1 MTSSAA
7 QRSANPAATDFFIS
21 YAIRDGHTWAQWISH
36 ELERA
41 GFRTMMQSKDFVP
54 GSDFIALID
63 RGLRE
68 AAAVIAVLTPAY
80 LTSDYGRMEWQAAL
94 RSRPSYP
101 ERKLIPVRVAPCE
114 PEGLLASITYLD
126 MVGIEDPEAAREQLL
141 SRVQHAIV
149 GRAISAQEP
158 PFPPLAPAQPVPER
172 PVPERP
178 VPEPRGEARATES
191 EPAFAARA
199 RRGRVPVFP
208 PADPAPA
215 DADRVSLL
223 HLPGPRFGRGLVRPD
238 EPSEPAEWI
247 AHVVTWLATAQQ
259 AGAPEPDAL
268 LVSGNLTENGA
279 PRQVD
284 AALRFLSGLSAELGL
299 DPSRVALVPG
309 PHDVSQAACRAYFAD
324 CEADD
329 VAPQAPYWPKWR
341 HYARLFRTAYQ
352 GMDSMVFDADQ
363 PWTLFELTALRVVV
377 AGFNSTLAMSH
388 RREDEHG
395 QIGAVQAAY
404 FARAL
409 RGYEQDGWL
418 RVGLL
423 AHAVSATERGAR
435 SAPMFVRD
443 AQQFDQLLGGLNL
456 LVHGSTVR
464 GPQLGALSPNVP
476 LVPPAANGDP
486 QLLELAAD
494 GMTRWASPDGR
505 GPATPQRHENAWLA
519 VGATFPAARRGAEPD
534 EESGFPEAPDE
545 PDVLE
550 PLDPRSELLDRIA
563 QVCAVRL
570 DRVKIRT
577 LRAPEPHL
585 RVTHADGGFVRT
597 VLIGALTAA
606 DPVGQFDRLVR
617 HVHAAA
623 PNDPMEVVHDLP
635 EGVDLA
641 RLRSIAQGA
650 GVRLRS
656 LADLQGLP
664 DLGGF
669 LSEQT
674 ARLARDQA
682 YAADQYVT
690 QRYRAVAGEDET
702 VRADVVGELQRLTA
716 EPDGRFV
723 LLLGDFGFG
732 KTFALRELTRR
743 LSETPGAPLPILID
757 LRRLDRAH
765 SVDGLIAAHLANHG
779 NTVIDLRSFRYL
791 LRQGRLV
798 LIFDGFDELV
808 SRISYDRAADHL
820 ERLVQAMQD
829 GAKIIVASRTQH
841 FRSREQVLTA
851 LGERVGLL
859 PQRRILQ
866 LEPFDPE
873 QVVDY
878 LERAYGEREQA
889 RSRFRLFQ
897 QINDLSGLAANPR
910 LLSFLAQLSPERLAT
925 LVQGRQ
931 ALSAADLYEEIVFYW
946 LDFEARRTSQMPGSS
961 PGLSEPELLEAVTR
975 LAVRLWER
983 GEVYLRPGD
992 IREVA
997 ATLTDVAMPM
1007 TGEETEHALGSGSL
1021 LTRTDDGLFGFIHFS
1036 VCEWLVARHIAER
1049 LAEGEDRLLR
1059 SQRLTGL
1066 VVDFLCTLA
1075 PAELLDGWARRAAAQ
1090 RPGRAGRIDPAV
1102 ENALAVGSRLNLE
1115 VSSDLSG
1122 ADLAGQDLSFR
1133 RFQGV
1138 NLSGADLSGALLA
1151 GVDLSGADLT
1161 GANLT
1166 GALLRDADLTG
1177 ANLTGAQLD
1186 RAQLLGTKLGRAK
1199 LSGSTWELA
1208 SLIGVDRT
1216 GLEQLPE
1223 LRAAAV
1229 APPMPVRLGLA
1240 PAELGVPYGF
1250 EIGRIPDPVS
1260 FHPHGTTLVYG
1271 GSDGGLLVCDAAT
1284 GQPVRTVAGHRA
1296 RVYGL
1301 RHTPDGRRLLTASAD
1316 GTARLWD
1323 ADTLAELHVLAGH
1336 RGWVWPLEQS
1346 LDGRLAATGD
1356 ASGDLR
1362 LWNTADGTNT
1372 VTLHTHASRI
1382 YAAAFQPGRDA
1393 IATGEDDGSVRIW
1406 DVHSGACLFER
1417 HTDSG
1422 TAFRVRFSP
1431 DGRHLA
1437 SAHQDGTVYEYCV
1450 EPLAAG
1456 GASGSGSGPASGRG
1470 DEVRPPLRLEGTNKP
1485 VYCLRYHPEG
1495 RRLATGDTGG
1505 TVALWRLA
1513 GGPGSA
1519 EPDRPRAWTRGL
1531 WTKHTGAVYGLGFSL
1546 DGRHLAS
1553 SDSNG
1558 SIRLGD
1564 AVEGTVRHELT
1575 GHRGSVWP
1583 MAFRLDGAMMAT
1595 SSSDGTHR
1603 MWDTRTGQNVAV
1615 QRGHGRRLSLARFD
1629 AAGARVVTS
1638 GTDGVARIWDA
1649 RSARLVARLELPGR
1663 QLVSAFYG
1671 HAPDTGEEIVGS
1683 WDNGG
1688 DLHIW
1693 NPADG
1698 EYVRQILTDSDHLW
1712 TGKFSPNGDVM
1723 ATAEDDDTV
1732 RLRYW
1737 TTGRLIGTFAAH
1749 RGRVRSIAFSPD
1761 ERWLATAADDR
1772 DVRVWDLATG
1782 RCLLVL
1788 RGHTDRVYSVAWD
1801 PTAGLLASCG
1811 SDGLALVWDVS
1822 ELPRHARASSARSGP
1837 PGPSG
1842 SPESS
1847 GPSGDAAGDEPDTSR
1862 GGASA
1867 EEVHVHTRPL
1877 HTLRRGTGRLWSVA
1891 IDPTGRRLAT
1901 AGDDLAVRLWDLRE
1915 GRHLTTL
1922 VGHTRR
1928 VWSVDFS
1935 PAGDAVVSSGDDGT
1949 AVIWDLGDLETADPL
1964 VGGLEA
1970 DAADAAEGTGP
1981 RVRASLIGMD
1991 SGWVAATP
1999 DGRYKGEGDVGSE
2012 VWHVVGNSRFPLD
2025 GLSRYLPLV
2034 RRIGLDEELA
2044 TPREDSIPPE

>member
-1 MTSSAA
+1 MGTPVA
-7 QRSANPAATDFFIS
+7 QRSANPSGAAPTDFFIS

-41 GFRTMMQSKDFVP
+41 GYRTMIQSKDFVP

-80 LTSDYGRMEWQAAL
+80 LNSDYGRMEWQAAL
-94 RSRPSYP
+94 RSQSGYP
-101 ERKLIPVRVAPCE
+101 GRRLIPVRVAQCE
-114 PEGLLASITYLD
+114 PEGLLATITYLD
-126 MVGIEDPEAAREQLL
+126 MVGIHDVDEAREQLL
-141 SRVQHAIV
+141 SRVRHAID
-149 GRAISAQEP
+149 GRAVAEQEP
-158 PFPPLAPAQPVPER
+158 PFPPQAQARAQAQAQPQSEAQTQAPQVRAPQQTRRADPAQSP
-172 PVPERP
+172 
-178 VPEPRGEARATES
+178 ARS
-191 EPAFAARA
+191 GGGGRLRN
-199 RRGRVPVFP
+199 RRTPVFP
-208 PADPAPA
+208 PADLDTASG
-215 DADRVSLL
+215 DRVCLL
-223 HLPGPRFGRGLVRPD
+223 HLTGPRFGRGLVRPD

-247 AHVVTWLATAQQ
+247 ARVVTWVAGAQQ

-268 LVSGNLTENGA
+268 LLSGNLTENGA

-299 DPSRVALVPG
+299 DPSRVAIVPG

-329 VAPQAPYWPKWR
+329 VTPQAPYWPKWR
-341 HYARLFRTAYQ
+341 HYARLFRSAYQ
-352 GMDSMVFDADQ
+352 GMDSLVFDADQ
-363 PWTLFELTALRVVV
+363 PWTLFELTDLRMVV
-377 AGFNSTLAMSH
+377 AGFNSTMAMSH
-388 RREDEHG
+388 RREDDHG
-395 QIGAVQAAY
+395 QLGDVQAAY

-409 RGYEQDGWL
+409 RAYEQDGWL

-423 AHAVSATERGAR
+423 AHGISPTERGAR

-443 AQQFDQLLGGLNL
+443 AHQFDQLLGGLNL
-456 LVHGSTVR
+456 VVHGSAVR
-464 GPQLGALSPNVP
+464 GPELGALSARVP
-476 LVPPAANGDP
+476 VVPPAAAGGP
-486 QLLELAAD
+486 QLLELTAD
-494 GMTRWASPDGR
+494 AMTRWAAPEGR
-505 GPATPQRHENAWLA
+505 PAAEAERYATGWLS
-519 VGATFPAARRGAEPD
+519 VGATFPAARRAPGAADGDAARGPLEPD
-534 EESGFPEAPDE
+534 PYAADE
-545 PDVLE
+545 LE
-550 PLDPRSELLDRIA
+550 PQDPRSALLDRIA
-563 QVCAVRL
+563 QVCSVRL

-577 LRAPEPHL
+577 LRTPEPHL
-585 RVTHADGGFVRT
+585 RVTYADSGYVRT
-597 VLIGALTAA
+597 LLIGALTAA
-606 DPVGQFDRLVR
+606 DPVGQFDRLLR

-623 PNDPMEVVHDLP
+623 PNDPMEVVHELP
-635 EGVDLA
+635 EGVDLT
-641 RLRSIAQGA
+641 RLRGVAQGR

-682 YAADQYVT
+682 YSADQYVP
-690 QRYRAVAGEDET
+690 QRYRPVVGDGEPPRPD
-702 VRADVVGELQRLTA
+702 AVGELQRLAT

-743 LSETPGAPLPILID
+743 LAETPGAPLPILID

-779 NTVIDLRSFRYL
+779 NTVIDLRSLRYL
-791 LRQGRLV
+791 LRQGRIV

-820 ERLVQAMQD
+820 ERLVQAVQD
-829 GAKIIVASRTQH
+829 EAKIIVASRTQH
-841 FRSREQVLTA
+841 FRNREQVLTA

-873 QVVDY
+873 QVLDY
-878 LERAYGEREQA
+878 LARAYGDRDQA
-889 RSRFRLFQ
+889 RSRLRLFQ

-910 LLSFLAQLSPERLAT
+910 LLSFLAQLSPDRLAT

-931 ALSAADLYEEIVFYW
+931 ALSAADLYAEIVAYW
-946 LDFEARRTSQMPGSS
+946 LDFEARRTSQMPGST
-961 PGLSEPELLEAVTR
+961 PGLSEAELFEAVTR

-983 GEVYLRPGD
+983 GDVYLRPGD
-992 IREVA
+992 IKEVA

-1049 LAEGEDRLLR
+1049 LERGEDRLLR

-1075 PAELLDGWARRAAAQ
+1075 PAGLLDAWARRVSAE
-1090 RPGRAGRIDPAV
+1090 RPRRAGRLEPVV
-1102 ENALAVGSRLNLE
+1102 ENALAVGSRLNIE

-1122 ADLAGQDLSFR
+1122 ADLSGQDLSFR
-1133 RFQGV
+1133 HFQGV
-1138 NLSGADLSGALLA
+1138 NLSGANLAGALLA
-1151 GVDLSGADLT
+1151 GVDLSGSNLSGAD
-1161 GANLT
+1161 LT
-1166 GALLRDADLTG
+1166 GALLRDADLSG
-1177 ANLTGAQLD
+1177 ADLTDAKLD
-1186 RAQLLGTKLGRAK
+1186 RAQLLGTRLARAR
-1199 LSGSTWELA
+1199 LARSSWDLA
-1208 SLIGVDRT
+1208 SLVGVDRADLA
-1216 GLEQLPE
+1216 GRPE
-1223 LRAAAV
+1223 LRAAAI

-1240 PAELGVPYGF
+1240 PAEVGVPYGF

-1260 FHPHGTTLVYG
+1260 FHPHGTTLIHG

-1301 RHTPDGRRLLTASAD
+1301 RHSPDGRLLLSGSAD

-1323 ADTLAELHVLAGH
+1323 ADTLDELRVLGGH
-1336 RGWVWPLEQS
+1336 EGWVWPIELA
-1346 LDGRLAATGD
+1346 LDGRTAATGD

-1362 LWNTADGTNT
+1362 LWDTASGEAA
-1372 VTLHTHASRI
+1372 VTLRTNATRI
-1382 YAAAFQPGRDA
+1382 YAAAFRPGHAA
-1393 IATGEDDGSVRIW
+1393 IATGEDDGTVRIW
-1406 DVHSGACLFER
+1406 DARSGEVLFER
-1417 HTDSG
+1417 HTGSG

-1431 DGRHLA
+1431 DGRYLA
-1437 SAHQDGTVYEYCV
+1437 SAHQDGTVFEYCI
-1450 EPLAAG
+1450 EAPD
-1456 GASGSGSGPASGRG
+1456 R
-1470 DEVRPPLRLEGTNKP
+1470 EPLRLEGTTKP

-1505 TVALWRLA
+1505 TVKLWRLA
-1513 GGPGSA
+1513 GGAGSP
-1519 EPDRPRAWTRGL
+1519 EPDLPRAWSGAVWTR
-1531 WTKHTGAVYGLGFSL
+1531 HTGAVYGLGISV
-1546 DGRHLAS
+1546 DGRHMAS

-1564 AVEGTVRHELT
+1564 PAEDRPRHELA

-1583 MAFRLDGAMMAT
+1583 MAFRLDGAMMAS

-1603 MWDTRTGQNVAV
+1603 LWDLRTGANVAV

-1629 AAGARVVTS
+1629 AAGTQVVTS
-1638 GTDGVARIWDA
+1638 GTDGVVRLWDA
-1649 RSARLVARLELPGR
+1649 RSGRLVHRLELPGR
-1663 QLVSAFYG
+1663 QLVSAFYSRG
-1671 HAPDTGEEIVGS
+1671 PGEEVLGS

-1693 NPADG
+1693 NPVDG
-1698 EYVRQILTDSDHLW
+1698 EYVRQIITDSDHLW
-1712 TGKFSPNGDVM
+1712 TGKFSPNGDVL

-1749 RGRVRSIAFSPD
+1749 RGRVRAIAFSPD

-1772 DVRVWDLATG
+1772 DVRVWDLAG
-1782 RCLLVL
+1782 GHCVLVL
-1788 RGHTDRVYSVAWD
+1788 RGHRDRVYSVAWD
-1801 PTAGLLASCG
+1801 AGSGLLASVG
-1811 SDGLALVWDVS
+1811 SDGAALVWDVTHLQRHS
-1822 ELPRHARASSARSGP
+1822 ALPRDGDPADGSG
-1837 PGPSG
+1837 
-1842 SPESS
+1842 E
-1847 GPSGDAAGDEPDTSR
+1847 A
-1862 GGASA
+1862 
-1867 EEVHVHTRPL
+1867 HVHTKPR
-1877 HTLRRGTGRLWSVA
+1877 HVLRRGTGRLWSVA
-1891 IDPTGRRLAT
+1891 IDPAGRLLAT
-1901 AGDDLAVRLWDLRE
+1901 AGDDLAVRLWDLRT
-1915 GRHLTTL
+1915 GRHVTTL
-1922 VGHTRR
+1922 LGHTRR

-1935 PAGDAVVSSGDDGT
+1935 PGGDALVSSGDDGT
-1949 AVIWDLGDLETADPL
+1949 AVIWDLGALAGGDGGDGNGGTDPSG
-1964 VGGLEA
+1964 VS
-1970 DAADAAEGTGP
+1970 DASGPAGVAGVNAARP
-1981 RVRASLIGMD
+1981 RATLIGTD
-1991 SGWVAATP
+1991 SGWIAATP
-1999 DGRYKGEGDVGSE
+1999 DGRYKGEGEVGAE
-2012 VWHVVGNSRFPLD
+2012 AWHVVGNCRFPLD
-2025 GLSRYLPLV
+2025 SLSRYLPQV

-2044 TPREDSIPPE
+2044 D

>member
-1 MTSSAA
+1 MASSAA

-94 RSRPSYP
+94 RARPSYP
-101 ERKLIPVRVAPCE
+101 ERKLIPVRVAQCE

-126 MVGIEDPEAAREQLL
+126 MVGIDDPEAAREQLL
-141 SRVQHAIV
+141 SRVRHALE
-149 GRAISAQEP
+149 GRAVAEEEP
-158 PFPPLAPAQPVPER
+158 LFPPSAAAPRTAA
-172 PVPERP
+172 
-178 VPEPRGEARATES
+178 EPHGHAAGREGGRGGSGSGGGSAGNGS
-191 EPAFAARA
+191 GGRA
-199 RRGRVPVFP
+199 RRGRTPVFP
-208 PADPAPA
+208 PDDLAPSA
-215 DADRVSLL
+215 ADRVCLL
-223 HLPGPRFGRGLVRPD
+223 HLTGPRFGRGLVRPD

-352 GMDSMVFDADQ
+352 GMDSLVFDADQ

-377 AGFNSTLAMSH
+377 AGFNSTLAMTH

-423 AHAVSATERGAR
+423 AHGLSATERGAR

-456 LVHGSTVR
+456 VVHGTTVR
-464 GPQLGALSPNVP
+464 GPLLGALSPNVP
-476 LVPPAANGDP
+476 LVPPAAHGEP
-486 QLLELAAD
+486 QLLELTAA
-494 GMTRWASPDGR
+494 GMTRWAAPDGR
-505 GPATPQRHENAWLA
+505 VAAVPDRHENAWLS
-519 VGATFPAARRGAEPD
+519 VGATFRSARQAAASYD
-534 EESGFPEAPDE
+534 EVGELGEGPGRDYGLDPVDPEA
-545 PDVLE
+545 LE

-585 RVTHADGGFVRT
+585 RVSYADSGFVRT

-623 PNDPMEVVHDLP
+623 PNDPMDVVHDLP

-664 DLGGF
+664 DLGAF

-690 QRYRAVAGEDET
+690 QRYRTVAGEQDEE
-702 VRADVVGELQRLTA
+702 VRADLVGELQRLTA

-743 LSETPGAPLPILID
+743 LAETPGAPLPILID

-889 RSRFRLFQ
+889 RSRFRLFE

-910 LLSFLAQLSPERLAT
+910 LLTFLAQLSPERLAT

-931 ALSAADLYEEIVFYW
+931 ALSAADLYQEIVSYW

-997 ATLTDVAMPM
+997 ATLTDLAMPM

-1049 LAEGEDRLLR
+1049 LAAGDDRLLR
-1059 SQRLTGL
+1059 TQRLTGL

-1075 PAELLDGWARRAAAQ
+1075 PAEQLDAWARRAAAQ
-1090 RPGRAGRIDPAV
+1090 RPRRAGRIEPAV

-1161 GANLT
+1161 DADLT

-1177 ANLTGAQLD
+1177 ADLRGAQLD
-1186 RAQLLGTKLGRAK
+1186 RAQLLGTRLGRAK
-1199 LSGSTWELA
+1199 LTGSSWELA

-1223 LRAAAV
+1223 LRAAAI

-1260 FHPHGTTLVYG
+1260 FHPHGTTLIYG

-1301 RHTPDGRRLLTASAD
+1301 RHSPDGRRLLTASAD

-1323 ADTLAELHVLAGH
+1323 ADTLAELHVLSGH
-1336 RGWVWPLEQS
+1336 RGWVWPIELS
-1346 LDGRLAATGD
+1346 LDGRVAASGD
-1356 ASGDLR
+1356 ATGDLR
-1362 LWNTADGTNT
+1362 LWDTGDGANP
-1372 VTLHTHASRI
+1372 VTLHTHSTRI
-1382 YAAAFQPGRDA
+1382 YSAAFQPGRDA
-1393 IATGEDDGSVRIW
+1393 IATGEDDGTVRIW
-1406 DVHSGACLFER
+1406 DVHTGACLFER

-1437 SAHQDGTVYEYCV
+1437 SAHQDGTVFEYCV
-1450 EPLAAG
+1450 ERPD
-1456 GASGSGSGPASGRG
+1456 GSPAPGTNG
-1470 DEVRPPLRLEGTNKP
+1470 EPAPLRLEGTNKP

-1495 RRLATGDTGG
+1495 RHLATGDTGG
-1505 TVALWRLA
+1505 TVALWRL
-1513 GGPGSA
+1513 GGGSGSA
-1519 EPDRPRAWTRGL
+1519 EPDRPRTWTRGL
-1531 WTKHTGAVYGLGFSL
+1531 WTKHTGAVYGLGFSV

-1564 AVEGTVRHELT
+1564 PVEGTVRHELT

-1603 MWDTRTGQNVAV
+1603 MWDTRTGLNVAV

-1629 AAGARVVTS
+1629 AAGGRVVTS

-1649 RSARLVARLELPGR
+1649 HSGRLLARLELPGR

-1671 HAPDTGEEIVGS
+1671 HASGTGEEILGS

-1698 EYVRQILTDSDHLW
+1698 DYVRQILTDSDHLW

-1723 ATAEDDDTV
+1723 ATAEDDDSV

-1737 TTGRLIGTFAAH
+1737 TTGRLIGTFSAH

-1801 PTAGLLASCG
+1801 PAAGLLASCG
-1811 SDGLALVWDVS
+1811 SDGLALVWDVG
-1822 ELPRHARASSARSGP
+1822 ELPRHAQLPPADGP
-1837 PGPSG
+1837 V
-1842 SPESS
+1842 E
-1847 GPSGDAAGDEPDTSR
+1847 DA
-1862 GGASA
+1862 
-1867 EEVHVHTRPL
+1867 HVHTKPL

-1891 IDPTGRRLAT
+1891 IDPTGQRLAT
-1901 AGDDLAVRLWDLRE
+1901 AGDDLSVRLWDLTE

-1922 VGHTRR
+1922 LGHTRR
-1928 VWSVDFS
+1928 VWSVDFA
-1935 PAGDAVVSSGDDGT
+1935 PTGDALVSSGDDGT
-1949 AVIWDLGDLETADPL
+1949 AVIWDLNDLESADAL
-1964 VGGLEA
+1964 VGGL
-1970 DAADAAEGTGP
+1970 DGAAAPDVTGP

-1999 DGRYKGEGDVGSE
+1999 DGRYKGEGEVGSE

-2025 GLSRYLPLV
+2025 GLSRYLPEV
-2034 RRIGLDEELA
+2034 RRIGLDDELA
-2044 TPREDSIPPE
+2044 APREDSVRPE